1 MLNKLHWR
9 AITLALALTCSGH
22 LLAEVSRIEIAERR
36 ILGDPNSQSSY
47 ESIKGILYFTLD
59 PFERGNQNI
68 VDLQYAPRNAK
79 GLVEFSSDF
88 KLLVPRGTNASNTLV
103 YHVNNRGRST
113 LPPEQS
119 LSHPLNQFGHT
130 YLVTG
135 WINELM
141 PSSTSTRLHAPVVS
155 NPDSPITGDVRYE
168 VVVENDDNDVN
179 IAGGGHLAYAPTEKG
194 LREATLTRRTNQSDA
209 RVALQRGDF
218 SLKIEAVA
226 GSNQY
231 LISLNVKGGLQPGDI
246 YELIFEAKDPVLSGA
261 GLAGIRDII
270 SLLRY
275 GTRTRPLRS
284 QVQALALPEIDNTV
298 SWGVSQSGR
307 LLRQFLYQGFNE
319 DLAGRRVLDGVLPVI
334 AGAGFGMFNVRFAL
348 PTRTNG
354 QHENFLYP
362 NDYFPFTYG
371 DSTDPFT
378 GRIDGIL
385 RKAKQSKTEPKL
397 MHVQTSNEYW
407 VRGGSLVHTDPLGV
421 EDAVIPGNVRIY
433 AIGGSSHTSGT
444 GTLNPVS
451 SGQYLSNPSRWTP
464 ISETLIQSL
473 IEWVSDNKA
482 PPPSRYPKIADGSL
496 VASHGVTGAINPA
509 AWAPLPGYNFP
520 QKMYQ
525 IGFANF
531 GDRFLSDGIVS
542 VQPMSTTQYYKALV
556 PAVNSDNNDFSE
568 TTVLPPLSSVPL
580 GTFLPW
586 NLRAINTG
594 ASNELL
600 RLSGGYIP
608 FTLTPEQ
615 AKTTGDMRPSIR
627 ERYLDFND
635 YLQRYE
641 NATDT
646 LVEQGFLL
654 PEYKDLYMDMALS
667 KADKL

>member
-1 MLNKLHWR
+1 MFNKVHWR
-9 AITLALALTCSGH
+9 AISIVLALTCSSN
-22 LLAEVSRIEIAERR
+22 LSAEVSRIEIAERR
-36 ILGDPNSQSSY
+36 ILGDPSSAASY

-59 PFERGNQNI
+59 PFERGNQKI

-103 YHVNNRGRST
+103 YQVNNRGRSS

-119 LSHPLNQFGHT
+119 LSHPLSQFGHT

-141 PSSTSTRLHAPVVS
+141 PSSASTLLHVPIVS

-168 VVVENDDNDVN
+168 VVVGSDDNDVN

-194 LREATLTRRTNQSDA
+194 LREATLSHRTNQSDP
-209 RVALQRGDF
+209 RIALNRGDF
-218 SLKIEAVA
+218 SLKVETVA
-226 GSNQY
+226 GANQY
-231 LISLNVKGGLQPGDI
+231 LVSLNVEGGLQPGEI
-246 YELIFEAKDPVLSGA
+246 YELIYEAKDPVLSGA

-275 GTRTRPLRS
+275 GTRERQLRS
-284 QVQALALPEIDNTV
+284 QVQALKLPELDNTV

-319 DLAGRRVLDGVLPVI
+319 DLAGRRVLDGVLPII
-334 AGAGFGMFNVRFAL
+334 AGAGFGMFNVRFAM

-371 DSTDPFT
+371 DSTDPYT
-378 GRIDGIL
+378 GRVDGIL
-385 RKAKQSKTEPKL
+385 RNAKQSKTEPKL

-407 VRGGSLVHTDPLGV
+407 VRGGALVHTDPLGV
-421 EDAVIPGNVRIY
+421 EDAVIPDNVRIY

-444 GTLNPVS
+444 GTLNPTS
-451 SGQYLSNPSRWTP
+451 SGQYLSNPNRWTP

-496 VASHGVTGAINPA
+496 VASHGVTGTINPA
-509 AWAPLPGYNFP
+509 AWTPLAGYNHP
-520 QKMYQ
+520 RNMYQ
-525 IGFANF
+525 IGFVDY
-531 GDRFLSDGIVS
+531 GDRFLRDGIIT
-542 VQPMSTTQYYKALV
+542 VQSMSTTQYYKALV

-568 TTVLPPLSSVPL
+568 TTILPPLTSVPL

-594 ASNELL
+594 APNELL

-608 FTLTPEQ
+608 FTMNPKQ
-615 AKTTGDMRPSIR
+615 AQTAGDERPSIR
-627 ERYLDFND
+627 ERYQDVND
-635 YLQRYE
+635 YLRRYE
-641 NATDT
+641 NATDA
-646 LVEQGFLL
+646 LIEQGFLL

-667 KADKL
+667 NTDKF